1 MAYDEIFKFLF
12 ENLLFKKF
20 LTNRLL
26 RDTLFFFIFP
36 GGKTLSPETNKRD
49 SVSQQEGGVPATSTG
64 MKWPCLACTYENWPR
79 AATCVI
85 CHARRGRTS
94 PDHQQAL
101 AAAATSVS
109 SRDSPSPEGASM
121 QRLPVDSFIQAR
133 RSQQQLEAA
142 AAAAAGGLA
151 ENSRNSS
158 SSCHSGASSA
168 GLITAS
174 LASPG
179 GGSGAGSP
187 SGESTNNL
195 QYEKRLR
202 QLRRRMRET
211 DWAWVSACMGVVEGD
226 ACPVEA
232 YLNSGGDPTR
242 KLTAAE
248 CSLLARPGVYEQG
261 HTLVHLAVKL
271 HRWVESLHVIRCIT
285 I

>member
-1 MAYDEIFKFLF
+1 
-12 ENLLFKKF
+12 
-20 LTNRLL
+20 
-26 RDTLFFFIFP
+26 
-36 GGKTLSPETNKRD
+36 
-49 SVSQQEGGVPATSTG
+49 
-64 MKWPCLACTYENWPR
+64 
-79 AATCVI
+79 
-85 CHARRGRTS
+85 
-94 PDHQQAL
+94 
-101 AAAATSVS
+101 
-109 SRDSPSPEGASM
+109 M